1 MIVFQPHLLVISY
14 LALYGLFCVGE
25 VTLAIRRRATDGVV
39 PEDRGFLSRAFVIFI
54 LSNLL
59 AVPCLRLFP
68 AASYGTYFTS
78 GLGLGMMLV
87 GLLLRWWSIVHLGR
101 LFTVNVAVA
110 IDHRVVDDGPYTL
123 IRHPSYTGVLLLI
136 GGVALC
142 FGNFSSDLVLIAPY
156 ATLVMTR
163 MRIEEAAMA
172 RELGESY
179 RAYMKRTKRL
189 IPGIY

>member
-1 MIVFQPHLLVISY
+1 MIVFQSHLLVASY

-25 VTLAIRRRATDGVV
+25 VVLAIWRRATKGVA
-39 PEDRGFLSRAFVIFI
+39 PEDRGFLSRAFLIFI
-54 LSNLL
+54 VSNLL

-68 AASYGTYFTS
+68 AASYGTYSTS
-78 GLGLGMMLV
+78 CLGLGMMLV
-87 GLLLRWWSIVHLGR
+87 GLLLRWWAIVHLGR

-110 IDHRVVDDGPYTL
+110 IDHRVVDDGPYAL
-123 IRHPSYTGVLLLI
+123 IRHPSYTGALLVI

-142 FGNFSSDLVLIAPY
+142 FGNFASDLVLIAPY
-156 ATLVMTR
+156 AMLVMTR
-163 MRIEEAAMA
+163 MRIEEATMA

-189 IPGIY
+189 IPKIY